1 MAESSYPN
9 PGVTEAQ
16 HERLLGRA
24 LPSGLLGH
32 PDDQPLVYA
41 DGTGTREIRIRA
53 SRQGAV
59 EGYGWANDAAVI
71 TKTLAANTSG
81 STRVDL
87 VVLRLNR
94 STWTVTVQI
103 VQGTPGAGAPAATRT
118 PATGGG
124 TIYEIE
130 LATVTVANNA
140 TTLAGST
147 VTDKAWYLNEDG
159 QILCESDRRPPHH
172 PGRSAFETD
181 TGRWILSDGT
191 VWRNAVDDSGLLAVS
206 MLSGFGAT
214 ENTLQRRGGV
224 CVLNIKVQR
233 TNAAFPAG
241 STTKVANLPA
251 GCTPTF
257 PVQSAV
263 MWWSGAQVAGLRVTS
278 SGLYV
283 VTPAGVTVAEDRT
296 VDGSLVWHAA
306 S

>member
-1 MAESSYPN
+1 M
-9 PGVTEAQ
+9 
-16 HERLLGRA
+16 
-24 LPSGLLGH
+24 
-32 PDDQPLVYA
+32 
-41 DGTGTREIRIRA
+41 
-53 SRQGAV
+53 
-59 EGYGWANDAAVI
+59 I
-71 TKTLAANTSG
+71 TKTLAANSSG
-81 STRVDL
+81 SPRVDL

-94 STWTVTVQI
+94 STWTVTVQV

-118 PATGGG
+118 PSTGGG

-130 LATVTVANNA
+130 LATVTVAAGA

-191 VWRNAVDDSGLLAVS
+191 NWRNAVDDSGILAVA
-206 MLSGFGAT
+206 MLTGFSAT
-214 ENTLQRRGGV
+214 ENNLQRRGGL

-233 TNAAFPAG
+233 TNAAIPAG
-241 STTKVANLPA
+241 STTKVGNLPA
-251 GCTPTF
+251 GCAPTF
-257 PVQSAV
+257 PVQSASLY
-263 MWWSGAQVAGLRVTS
+263 WAGGQPAGLRVTS

-296 VDGSLVWHAA
+296 VDGSLVWHGA
-306 S
+306 